1 MKFQDYSLHAKVKKA
16 LALMEFR
23 RPTDIQYKAI
33 PSIMKREDVLA
44 VAQTGTGKTAAY
56 AIPTVDLVYKAKLS
70 ERRQTGARCL
80 VLAPTHE
87 LAEQISSVY
96 QQITKYTTLKVASI
110 IGGVEQD
117 PQIAQLTKGVDIII
131 ATPGRM
137 FDLISQGF
145 LQIHHVE
152 VLVLDEADHMLE
164 LGFLRDIQDL
174 VRKLPKRRQTLFF
187 SATINDKIKKVA
199 YGIVRQGAI
208 RIQLS
213 PKDPVAKKIDHYVLY
228 VEMDDKRFFL
238 ERVISEN
245 PDNKILV
252 FVRTKVR
259 AERVAKA
266 MARVD
271 IDTLTMHGDKTQK
284 ERSATLLAYRNGEV
298 KIMIATDITARGI
311 DIPDVTIVINYDLPT
326 EPENYVHRVGRTG
339 RASKR
344 GYAYSFCAEQELPI
358 LQEITTYLK
367 KDIKEVKMTKGAYK
381 ETLSIEMDRK
391 KDIEA
396 LIADIEKYEK
406 KKKGKGKKGRKK

>member
-1 MKFQDYSLHAKVKKA
+1 
-16 LALMEFR
+16 
-23 RPTDIQYKAI
+23 
-33 PSIMKREDVLA
+33 
-44 VAQTGTGKTAAY
+44 
-56 AIPTVDLVYKAKLS
+56 
-70 ERRQTGARCL
+70 
-80 VLAPTHE
+80 
-87 LAEQISSVY
+87 
-96 QQITKYTTLKVASI
+96 
-110 IGGVEQD
+110 
-117 PQIAQLTKGVDIII
+117 
-131 ATPGRM
+131 M

-145 LQIHHVE
+145 LKIHHVE
-152 VLVLDEADHMLE
+152 VLILDEADHMLE

-238 ERVISEN
+238 ERVIAEN

-271 IDTLTMHGDKTQK
+271 IETVTMHGGKTQE
-284 ERSATLLAYRNGEV
+284 ERSATLLAYKNGEV
-298 KIMIATDITARGI
+298 NVMIATDITARGI

-358 LQEITTYLK
+358 LEVITAYLK
-367 KDIKEVKMTKGAYK
+367 KDIKEVMMTKGAYN
-381 ETLSIEMDRK
+381 ETLSIEKDRT

-406 KKKGKGKKGRKK
+406 KKGKGKKRKK

>member
-1 MKFQDYSLHAKVKKA
+1 MKFQDYSLHDKVKKA
-16 LALMEFR
+16 LDLMDFR

-33 PSIMKREDVLA
+33 PSIMKGEDVLA

-56 AIPTVDLVYKAKLS
+56 AIPTVDRIYKAKLS
-70 ERRQTGARCL
+70 ERRSTGARCL

-87 LAEQISSVY
+87 LAEQISGVY
-96 QQITKYTTLKVASI
+96 EQITKYTTLKVASI
-110 IGGVEQD
+110 IGGVDQD
-117 PQIAQLTKGVDIII
+117 PQIAKLTSGVDIII

-145 LQIHHVE
+145 LKVHHVE
-152 VLVLDEADHMLE
+152 VLILDEADHMLE

-238 ERVISEN
+238 ERVIAEN
-245 PDNKILV
+245 PESKILV

-271 IDTLTMHGDKTQK
+271 INTVTMHGDKTQE

-298 KIMIATDITARGI
+298 MVMIATDITARGI

-344 GYAYSFCAEQELPI
+344 GYAYSFCARQELPI
-358 LQEITTYLK
+358 LEAITSYLK
-367 KDIKEVKMTKGAYK
+367 KEIKEVKLTKGAYK
-381 ETLSIEMDRK
+381 ETLSIEKDRT

-396 LIADIEKYEK
+396 LITDIEEYEK
-406 KKKGKGKKGRKK
+406 KKKKKKRRWRK